1 MNSYSAPRARLRVV
15 KSARDPPNPLQPFP
29 VPFRPPASA
38 CGARFFSFFTANTSK
53 KSPEKALPPQRWPSV
68 DTPWTAGTS
77 SNMDAASAEL
87 DEAGLRQTEIDHG
100 NAQAAWLPLVHHAR
114 RPTPAG
120 SFRPLNDQG
129 DCLQSILPPKVEA
142 AMWPACVTN
151 CAAARVHDRAQ
162 GSGLGGSSGGGRG
175 WRR

>member
-1 MNSYSAPRARLRVV
+1 MQEIRLILF
-15 KSARDPPNPLQPFP
+15 NPSPSLSG
-29 VPFRPPASA
+29 RPPAPA
-38 CGARFFSFFTANTSK
+38 ALAFFLS
-53 KSPEKALPPQRWPSV
+53 LPPTLVKNRLFGRYLPSVGPPWTPSV
-68 DTPWTAGTS
+68 DSRTS

-120 SFRPLNDQG
+120 SFRPSNDQG